1 MPTAKLTRK
10 AVEELQPQAKPYTV
24 WDSELPGFGVVV
36 NPGGRIAFVVDYVAA
51 GRRRRMVIGRFPILT
66 VDQARA
72 QARTESAKAQLGADP
87 LQDKREAKARRDGL
101 TVADLCDQYLEAA
114 DAGKVLKR
122 RSKTPKKA
130 STLATDRGRVE
141 RHIKPLLGK
150 VLVADLTQR
159 QVQQFVDDVTAG
171 KTATKEASGNLRG
184 VARVTGGAGTAARTV
199 GLLGGILSWG
209 IRQGALTSNPALGV
223 ERAADKKRDR
233 HLSPD
238 EFRALGKALQQAETE
253 AWQAVAGI
261 HLLAFTGCR
270 LGEIVRLKWSEI
282 DLEGQV
288 LILGDSKTGKSVR
301 PLGAPAQRVLA
312 RLQRTEG
319 SEYVLTGVRDAKRPY
334 GSLDTAID
342 RITKAA
348 GLTGVTAH
356 VLRHSFAS
364 VAGDLNYSD
373 GTIGTMVGH
382 QGHSVTSRYTHRL
395 DAVLIAA
402 ATKVASE
409 IERMMTGREAVVVAM
424 PKRA

>member
-10 AVEELQPQAKPYTV
+10 LVDELQPEAKPYTV
-24 WDSELPGFGVVV
+24 WDSELPGFGAVV

-51 GRRRRMVIGRFPILT
+51 GRRRRMAIGRYPILT

-72 QARTESAKAQLGADP
+72 QARTEAAKAQLGADP
-87 LQDKREAKARRDGL
+87 LQDKREAKSRRLGL
-101 TVADLCDQYLEAA
+101 TVAELCDQYIEAA
-114 DAGKVLKR
+114 EAGKVLKR

-130 STLATDRGRVE
+130 STLATDRGRID

-150 VLVADLTQR
+150 ALVADLTQR
-159 QVQQFVDDVTAG
+159 QVQQFVDDVAAG
-171 KTATKEASGNLRG
+171 KTATKERSGRPRG

-209 IRQGALTSNPALGV
+209 IRQGALASNPALGV

-238 EFRALGKALQQAETE
+238 EFRALGKALEGAVAEP
-253 AWQAVAGI
+253 WQAVAGI
-261 HLLAFTGCR
+261 WLLALTGCR
-270 LGEIVRLKWSEI
+270 LGEIVRLQWSEV
-282 DLEGQV
+282 DLDAEV
-288 LILGDSKTGKSVR
+288 LVFGDTKSGRSIR
-301 PLGAPAQRVLA
+301 PLGSPAQSILRGLERPKGFA
-312 RLQRTEG
+312 
-319 SEYVLTGVRDAKRPY
+319 YVLRGVRNPERPY
-334 GSLDTAID
+334 GSLDTALD

-348 GLTGVTAH
+348 ELEGVTAH

-373 GTIGTMVGH
+373 GTIGTMLGH
-382 QGHSVTSRYTHRL
+382 KGHSVTSRYTHRL

-402 ATKVASE
+402 ASKVAGE
-409 IERMMTGREAVVVAM
+409 IEQMMTGQSAKVVAM
-424 PKRA
+424 PRRA